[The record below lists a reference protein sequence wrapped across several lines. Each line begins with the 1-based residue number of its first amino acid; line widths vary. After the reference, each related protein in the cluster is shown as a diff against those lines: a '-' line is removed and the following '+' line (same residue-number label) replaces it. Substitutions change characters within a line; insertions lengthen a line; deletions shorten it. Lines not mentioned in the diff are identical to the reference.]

1 MNVDIQAAAYF
12 SDGVQGADQVCEI
25 ALNLKF
31 TLEVLNSMLGSEITF
46 QIGSPNH
53 AVVLQEFHRTFLLMP
68 VMINKPEPVSEREQ
82 VQYEESED
90 EGVDELEAEIED
102 VETEIEDVEAEIED

>member
-1 MNVDIQAAAYF
+1 VDIQAAAYF
-12 SDGVQGADQVCEI
+12 SDGEQGCEI

-68 VMINKPEPVSEREQ
+68 VMINKPEPVSET
-82 VQYEESED
+82 ESED
-90 EGVDELEAEIED
+90 EGVDELDEL
-102 VETEIEDVEAEIED
+102 ETEIEDVEAEIED